1 MLDEHEPYATNARD
15 LSGRGH
21 WQPGITDCPLAR
33 KRLSTVMKTK
43 IKQSYH
49 AYHASPPLALWSSW
63 PALFLLRVNICPQDC
78 RRGQKLRGAAKA
90 GPSRRARLGLL
101 VPPLLSLWLCSEGL
115 IPLLYWQWLQ
125 ANPSFSSGR
134 PHGRFGVI
142 ISASLTDLLH

>member
-90 GPSRRARLGLL
+90 AGPQGGQDWGFWSHLSFLSGSVVKASYPYSTGNGSKPTL
-101 VPPLLSLWLCSEGL
+101 PSPLAGPMAAL
-115 IPLLYWQWLQ
+115 
-125 ANPSFSSGR
+125 A
-134 PHGRFGVI
+134 
-142 ISASLTDLLH
+142 